1 MNSDNEIKNVI
12 KRIETILELERDIS
26 ISQLIRSMNIKERI
40 VLIAIG
46 YMLRDEK
53 IYLDEEYSRIALS
66 FNQFSFLRLR

>member
-26 ISQLIRSMNIKERI
+26 ISQLIRSMNMKERI

-53 IYLDEEYSRIALS
+53 IYLDEEYSRIAMS
-66 FNQFSFLRLR
+66 CRY

>member
-26 ISQLIRSMNIKERI
+26 ISQLIRSMNMKERI

-53 IYLDEEYSRIALS
+53 IYLDEEYYRIAMS
-66 FNQFSFLRLR
+66 FNQFSF

>member
-12 KRIETILELERDIS
+12 KRIETILEQERDIS
-26 ISQLIRSMNIKERI
+26 ISQLIRSMNMKERI

-53 IYLDEEYSRIALS
+53 IYLDEEYSRIAMS
-66 FNQFSFLRLR
+66 FNQFSF

>member
-1 MNSDNEIKNVI
+1 MTAMNSDNEIKNVI

-66 FNQFSFLRLR
+66 FNQFSF

>member
-1 MNSDNEIKNVI
+1 MTAMNSDNEIKNVI
-12 KRIETILELERDIS
+12 KRTETILELERDIS

-66 FNQFSFLRLR
+66 FNQFSF

>member
-12 KRIETILELERDIS
+12 KRIETILELKRDIS

-66 FNQFSFLRLR
+66 FNQFSF

>member
-1 MNSDNEIKNVI
+1 MNSDNEIKNVT

-26 ISQLIRSMNIKERI
+26 ISQLIRSMNMKERI

-53 IYLDEEYSRIALS
+53 IYLDEEYSRIAMS
-66 FNQFSFLRLR
+66 FNQFSF

>member
-26 ISQLIRSMNIKERI
+26 ISQLIRSTELEERI

-66 FNQFSFLRLR
+66 FNQFSF

>member
-12 KRIETILELERDIS
+12 KRIEIILELERDIS

-66 FNQFSFLRLR
+66 FNQFSF

>member
-53 IYLDEEYSRIALS
+53 IYLDEAYSRIALS
-66 FNQFSFLRLR
+66 FNQFSF

>member
-1 MNSDNEIKNVI
+1 MTAMNSDNEIKNVI

-26 ISQLIRSMNIKERI
+26 ISHLIRSMNIKERI

-66 FNQFSFLRLR
+66 FNQFSF

>member
-1 MNSDNEIKNVI
+1 MNSDNEIKNVS

-66 FNQFSFLRLR
+66 FNQFSF

>member
-12 KRIETILELERDIS
+12 KRIETILEKERDIS
-26 ISQLIRSMNIKERI
+26 ISQLIKSMNMKERI

-53 IYLDEEYSRIALS
+53 IYLDEEYSRIAMS
-66 FNQFSFLRLR
+66 FNQFSF

>member
-1 MNSDNEIKNVI
+1 MNSDNEIKNAI
-12 KRIETILELERDIS
+12 RRIETILELERDIS

-66 FNQFSFLRLR
+66 FNQFSF

>member
-1 MNSDNEIKNVI
+1 MNGDNEIKNVI

-26 ISQLIRSMNIKERI
+26 ISQLIRSMNMKERI

-53 IYLDEEYSRIALS
+53 IYLDEEYSRIAMS
-66 FNQFSFLRLR
+66 FNQFSF

>member
-53 IYLDEEYSRIALS
+53 IYLDVEYSRIALS
-66 FNQFSFLRLR
+66 FNQFSF

>member
-66 FNQFSFLRLR
+66 FNLFSF

>member
-1 MNSDNEIKNVI
+1 MTAMNSDNEIKNVI

-26 ISQLIRSMNIKERI
+26 ISQLIRSMNMKERI

-53 IYLDEEYSRIALS
+53 IYLDEEYSRIAMS
-66 FNQFSFLRLR
+66 FNQFSF

>member
-53 IYLDEEYSRIALS
+53 IYLDEEYSRIAMS
-66 FNQFSFLRLR
+66 FNQFSF

>member
-26 ISQLIRSMNIKERI
+26 ISQLIRSMNMKEKI

-53 IYLDEEYSRIALS
+53 IYLDEEYSRIAMS
-66 FNQFSFLRLR
+66 FNQFSF

>member
-66 FNQFSFLRLR
+66 FNQFSF

>member
-12 KRIETILELERDIS
+12 KRIETILEKERDIS
-26 ISQLIRSMNIKERI
+26 ISQLIRSMNMKERI

-53 IYLDEEYSRIALS
+53 IYLDEEYSRIAMS
-66 FNQFSFLRLR
+66 FNQFSF

>member
-26 ISQLIRSMNIKERI
+26 ISQLIRSTELKERI

-66 FNQFSFLRLR
+66 FNQFSF

>member
-53 IYLDEEYSRIALS
+53 IYLDGEYSRIALS
-66 FNQFSFLRLR
+66 FNQFSF

>member
-53 IYLDEEYSRIALS
+53 IYLDEEYSWIALS
-66 FNQFSFLRLR
+66 FNQFSF

>member
-26 ISQLIRSMNIKERI
+26 ISQLIRSMNMKERI

-53 IYLDEEYSRIALS
+53 IYLDEEYSRIAMS
-66 FNQFSFLRLR
+66 FNQFSF

>member
-1 MNSDNEIKNVI
+1 MTAMNSDNEIKNVI

-26 ISQLIRSMNIKERI
+26 ISQLIRSTELKERI

-66 FNQFSFLRLR
+66 FNQFSF

>member
-26 ISQLIRSMNIKERI
+26 ISQLIRSMNMKERI

-46 YMLRDEK
+46 YILRDEK
-53 IYLDEEYSRIALS
+53 IYLDEEYSRIAMS
-66 FNQFSFLRLR
+66 FNQFSF